1 MEEHIPPLTYMEFTE
16 NQIPISQKILLGGLL
31 LVFVVVSWL
40 AVVWSLS
47 GSMTTISVER
57 GQVAV
62 QDYMA
67 PRAVNYISDVL
78 TEERREQAAAGVD
91 PVYTNPDPEI
101 ARSQL
106 KRLTEALEFID
117 SVRQDEYA
125 SREQKL
131 SDLSALEG
139 IYLSQETAQNILEL
153 SEPRWETVKQ
163 EAVVVLEQ
171 VMREPITVSKLDE
184 TRQNIPSRVS
194 LSLSEDQV
202 DLVTKLASAF
212 VTPNS
217 FYSDDKTMDARDT
230 ARDQVAPVT
239 RSIAEGETIIR
250 RGEIIQSEDI
260 EALKEVGLLSSDSDW
275 EMQLGALALVLL
287 SAAFNILFFQ
297 AHPSLLEETKELLT
311 LAALFILFLI
321 ISRLLNPG
329 HVVLPYLFPFAAYPL
344 IVSVLISRKA
354 ALFSTIP
361 LAILAAYGMPHNLDL
376 TLYYGLGGVMGVL
389 MLRKPQRLSAYLRV
403 AAIISASGAVVVLG
417 YRITDPGT
425 DVVGLATLVLAS
437 IFYGVASAGITVLL
451 EYFLAPVLDLTTT
464 LQLMELSRP
473 DHPLL
478 QKFLREVPGTYQHTL
493 QVANLA
499 EQAAERIQADSFLTR
514 VGALYHD
521 IGKMK
526 SPQFFVENQTGRD
539 LDTHDE
545 MDPEESAEQII
556 QHVKYGQ
563 ELARQYNL
571 PRRIRDFIPEH
582 HGTLVARYQYSQ
594 AVKEADGD
602 DSKVDIAQ
610 FTYPGPKP
618 QSVETALVMLADG
631 CEAYARSKNPEDE
644 DELRGLVREMIETRM
659 DAGQLDETPLTLR
672 DISLIVDSFVA
683 TMKGTYHA
691 RVDYPEDDKAEEP
704 REEEPGDGGEDA

>member
-1 MEEHIPPLTYMEFTE
+1 VLIAASW
-16 NQIPISQKILLGGLL
+16 IS
-31 LVFVVVSWL
+31 
-40 AVVWSLS
+40 VVWSLS
-47 GSMTTISVER
+47 GSMTTISVEE

-67 PRAVNYISDVL
+67 PIAVNYVSDVL
-78 TEERREQAAAGVD
+78 TEEKRSEAAASVD

-106 KRLTEALEFID
+106 KQLTQALEFID

-125 SREQKL
+125 SQEQKL

-139 IYLSQETAQNILEL
+139 IHINQQTAQQILEL
-153 SEPRWETVKQ
+153 SDPRWETVKQ

-171 VMREPITVSKLDE
+171 VMRTPITVSELEE
-184 TRQNIPSRVS
+184 TRQNIPSMVS
-194 LSLSEDQV
+194 LSLSEGQV
-202 DLVTKLASAF
+202 DLVTTLASAF

-217 FYSDDKTMDARDT
+217 FYSEEETAAAREAARDE
-230 ARDQVAPVT
+230 VAPVS

-250 RGEIIQSEDI
+250 RGEIIQDEDI
-260 EALKEVGLLSSDSDW
+260 EALKQVGLLASDSDW
-275 EMQLGALALVLL
+275 QMKLGVFTLVILSGALI
-287 SAAFNILFFQ
+287 ILFFR
-297 AHPSLLEETKELLT
+297 AYPELLGETKKISLL
-311 LAALFILFLI
+311 AVLFLFFLLV
-321 ISRLLNPG
+321 SRLLNPG
-329 HVVLPYLFPFAAYPL
+329 HVVLPYLLPMAAYPL
-344 IVSVLISRKA
+344 IVSALISRKA
-354 ALFSTIP
+354 ALFTTIP
-361 LAILAAYGMPHNLDL
+361 LAILASYGMPHTLDL
-376 TLYYGLGGVMGVL
+376 TLYYGWSGVMGILV
-389 MLRKPQRLSAYLRV
+389 LRKPQRLSAYLRV
-403 AAIISASGAVVVLG
+403 AAIISLSAALVVIG
-417 YRITDPGT
+417 YRVTDPGT
-425 DVVGLATLVLAS
+425 DVIGLGTLILAS
-437 IFYGVASAGITVLL
+437 IFFGVASAGITVLL

-499 EQAAERIQADSFLTR
+499 EQAAENIQADSFLTR

-526 SPQFFVENQTGRD
+526 APEFFVENQSGGN

-545 MDPEESAEQII
+545 MDPAVSASKII
-556 QHVKYGQ
+556 QHVEYGL
-563 ELARQYNL
+563 ELARKFNL
-571 PRRIRDFIPEH
+571 PKRIRDFIPEH

-602 DSKVDIAQ
+602 ESQVDISRY
-610 FTYPGPKP
+610 TYPGPRP

-631 CEAYARSKNPEDE
+631 CEAYARSKNPENEE
-644 DELRGLVREMIETRM
+644 DLRELVQEMVNKRM
-659 DAGQLDETPLTLR
+659 NAGQLDDTPLTLR
-672 DISLIVDSFVA
+672 DLSLVVDSFVA

-691 RVDYPEDDKAEEP
+691 RVDYPEE
-704 REEEPGDGGEDA
+704 EDASGEPDKESEDG